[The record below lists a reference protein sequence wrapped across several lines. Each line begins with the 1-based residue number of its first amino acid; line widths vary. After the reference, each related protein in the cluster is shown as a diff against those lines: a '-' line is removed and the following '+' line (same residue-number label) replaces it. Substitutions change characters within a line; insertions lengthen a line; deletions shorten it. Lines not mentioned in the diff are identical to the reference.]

1 LVIRPCRADL
11 YAREYQ
17 KAISWPT
24 GVFENKPFRTTKER
38 QEVGV
43 EIIARRLPPGIKT
56 TERIRQRRG
65 LTISSLKHEGTT

>member
-24 GVFENKPFRTTKER
+24 GVFENKPFRTTKEC
-38 QEVGV
+38 QKLGV
-43 EIIARRLPPGIKT
+43 EIIARQIAAG
-56 TERIRQRRG
+56 G
-65 LTISSLKHEGTT
+65 LKRPSESGNGAA